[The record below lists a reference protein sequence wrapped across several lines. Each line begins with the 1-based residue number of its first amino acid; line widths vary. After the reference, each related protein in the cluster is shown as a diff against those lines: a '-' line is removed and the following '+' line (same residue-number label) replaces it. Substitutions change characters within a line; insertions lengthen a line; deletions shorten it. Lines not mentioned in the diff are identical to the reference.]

1 MKSLHL
7 HLISDSTGETVS
19 LVARATLVQF
29 EDVDTTEHIWALV
42 RNQSQ
47 ISEVI
52 AGIKANPGF
61 VLYTLVDDEIR
72 HTLEKAC
79 RELNGPCLAILD
91 PIFAALSSHLGA
103 EIHHRPGYQHVMD
116 AEYFKRIEAMHYVLS
131 HDDGQSTGDLEQ
143 ADVLVLGVSRTCKTP
158 TCIYLANRGIKA
170 ANIPIVPGC
179 PLPDEVMKINK
190 PVIIGLTSDP
200 KRLIEIRRNRLR
212 MLMQDEEVTDYVD
225 VDTVTREVNEAR
237 RLFSQNDW
245 PVINVTRRS
254 IEEVAATILQ
264 LYTRHHEELS

>member
-1 MKSLHL
+1 MKSFHL
-7 HLISDSTGETVS
+7 HLVSDSTGETVS
-19 LVARATLVQF
+19 LVARATLAQF
-29 EDVDTTEHIWALV
+29 KDVETNEHVWAMI

-47 ISEVI
+47 LDEVI
-52 AGIKANPGF
+52 VGIKANPGF
-61 VLYTLVDDEIR
+61 VLYTLVNDKVR
-72 HTLEKAC
+72 QTLEKTC
-79 RELNGPCLAILD
+79 RELNIPCLAILD
-91 PIFAALSSHLGA
+91 PVFAALSSHLGA
-103 EIHHRPGYQHVMD
+103 EIHHWPGHQHVMD
-116 AEYFKRIEAMHYVLS
+116 AGYSKRIEAMHYVLN
-131 HDDGQSTGDLEQ
+131 HDDGQSTGDLDQ
-143 ADVLVLGVSRTCKTP
+143 ADILVLGVSRTSKTP

-179 PLPDEVMKINK
+179 PLPDEVMKLNK

-212 MLMQDEEVTDYVD
+212 MLKQDEVTDYVD

-237 RLFSQNDW
+237 RLFSQHDW

>member
-7 HLISDSTGETVS
+7 HLISDSTGETVG
-19 LVARATLVQF
+19 LMARATLAQF
-29 EDVDTTEHIWALV
+29 ENVDTTEHIWAMV
-42 RNQSQ
+42 RNESQ

-61 VLYTLVDDEIR
+61 VLFTLVDDEVR
-72 HTLEKAC
+72 HALEGAC
-79 RELNGPCLAILD
+79 RELNVPCLAILD
-91 PIFAALSSHLGA
+91 PVFAALSAHLGA

-116 AEYFKRIEAMHYVLS
+116 AEYFKRIEAMHYVLN
-131 HDDGQSTGDLEQ
+131 HDDGQSTSDLDQ
-143 ADVLVLGVSRTCKTP
+143 ADVLVLGVSRTSKTP

-170 ANIPIVPGC
+170 ANIPIVPGF
-179 PLPDEVMKINK
+179 PLPDEVMEVNK
-190 PVIIGLTSDP
+190 PVIVGLTSDP

-212 MLMQDEEVTDYVD
+212 MLKQDEVTDYVD

-264 LYTRHHEELS
+264 IYTRHHEELS